1 MDRRGRRGTQ
11 SSIFDPRPGRT
22 GFSSAKRMA
31 VGALSLRKHTDSAR
45 ACFPGGTGSQL
56 DLDFSLSLSCHI
68 FFFFHGFVV
77 QGMGVQACGRRKV
90 EGTKGSLS
98 VSV

>member
-1 MDRRGRRGTQ
+1 MDKRGKSGTQ

-31 VGALSLRKHTDSAR
+31 VGALFLRRYTDSAR

-56 DLDFSLSLSCHI
+56 DLDFSFSLPSH

-77 QGMGVQACGRRKV
+77 RGLGV
-90 EGTKGSLS
+90 
-98 VSV
+98 